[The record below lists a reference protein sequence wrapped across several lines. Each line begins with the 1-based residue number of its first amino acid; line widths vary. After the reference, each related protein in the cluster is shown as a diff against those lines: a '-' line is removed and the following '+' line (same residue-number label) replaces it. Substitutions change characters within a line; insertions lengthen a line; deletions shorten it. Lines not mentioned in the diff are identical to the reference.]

1 MKKIKQFSSKPG
13 MPKRLKTKHRFRVF
27 NYFYQAFDN
36 IASQLAVINQG
47 LQDAGP
53 KRVWEIK

>member
-1 MKKIKQFSSKPG
+1 MNNSTKLRHLSHSKW
-13 MPKRLKTKHRFRVF
+13 KHRNQRSN
-27 NYFYQAFDN
+27 NYFYRVFDN

-47 LQDAGP
+47 LKDSGP

>member
-1 MKKIKQFSSKPG
+1 MNNSTNL
-13 MPKRLKTKHRFRVF
+13 KRITNSNRPYRNHRTR
-27 NYFYQAFDN
+27 NYFYRVFDN

-47 LQDAGP
+47 LTDSGP